1 VNICEACEQFEGRVK
16 QWNYTHGATDPLP
29 YIDEMIK
36 LHKHLIL
43 EDRGRDG
50 AGGSELLFHCLMC
63 DKWWILYAW
72 AAVGQLDVWPCLP
85 KTIHHN
91 RRDSFWQKKG
101 FTIKERRQYERF
113 TFLLPVRIEAITSS
127 RKEVLDL
134 ETRDISASGTFI
146 TTLTSFPEGKQFI
159 LDFTIPNDN
168 IKGFKDVKSLKGYK
182 GSMVRSTPHGMAI
195 HFDRDCQIE
204 SLKAL

>member
-1 VNICEACEQFEGRVK
+1 MNICEACEQFGSRVK

-50 AGGSELLFHCLMC
+50 AGGSELLFHCLKC

-85 KTIHHN
+85 ETVHHN
-91 RRDSFWQKKG
+91 RRDFFWQKKG
-101 FTIKERRQYERF
+101 FPMKERRQFNRV
-113 TFLLPVRIEAITSS
+113 TVPIPVRLETITLA

-146 TTLTSFPEGKQFI
+146 PTLTSFPEGTRFV
-159 LDFTIPNDN
+159 LDFTIPTGS
-168 IKGFKDVKSLKGYK
+168 IKKLKDVRSLKAFT
-182 GSMVRSTPHGMAI
+182 GSMVRSTPLGLAI
-195 HFDRDCQIE
+195 ELDRECQIE
-204 SLKAL
+204 SLKSI